1 MPVLRAVTVLIN
13 SYFCNI
19 SQSVSNVSV
28 KKFTSYLSKY
38 GGKKTALKYL
48 FLNHC
53 HFNQRRYKNL
63 LHLFN
68 TFLLSLVH
76 FILDIRC
83 EDNIR
88 QKPQSPMNLPNI
100 LGFSLCHT
108 NQLLKLLLESTDLKL
123 YTNESIISD
132 LYLICVQWFLNLN
145 VILIF
150 LSLII
155 KSQ

>member
-19 SQSVSNVSV
+19 SQSVSIVSV

-83 EDNIR
+83 EDN
-88 QKPQSPMNLPNI
+88 KDKN
-100 LGFSLCHT
+100 
-108 NQLLKLLLESTDLKL
+108 
-123 YTNESIISD
+123 
-132 LYLICVQWFLNLN
+132 
-145 VILIF
+145 
-150 LSLII
+150 LSL
-155 KSQ
+155 Q